1 MYAKRA
7 NRQYTI
13 TEGEKDTYIALGYD
27 IYDGKG
33 KLIAHGVGKTVSYT
47 KYENALRKIEKL
59 TKANEK
65 LQKEL
70 EKLQKEPEKDK
81 KG

>member
-1 MYAKRA
+1 VYAKRA

-47 KYENALRKIEKL
+47 KYENALREIEKL
-59 TKANEK
+59 TTANEK

>member
-1 MYAKRA
+1 MYAKKS

-27 IYDGKG
+27 IYDDKG
-33 KLIAHGVGKTVSYT
+33 KLIAHGTGKTVSYA
-47 KYENALRKIEKL
+47 KYEQALKEIEALKKEL
-59 TKANEK
+59 TKVK
-65 LQKEL
+65 KET
-70 EKLQKEPEKDK
+70 EKDL